1 MAAAATEAIG
11 WFEAAAGA
19 GADVASGLGA
29 TAGADEATWFGAT
42 AGADAASGVGATAG
56 AMAIPEVAGA
66 DGAGAVGAPGAT
78 EDAVVTADVGA
89 AATGEADRSEGD
101 ASAVGAPAGGAAG
114 ATFAPPCV
122 PRISKMREGTTT
134 LGPEAATLGP
144 EAGGALSGARGA
156 GASLFDRTTT
166 APVVETETGS
176 AAVLGD
182 GAVLG
187 ATAVPSHDGLNPS
200 ANRSA
205 SSSHE
210 GFIRSANRSASSGES
225 PVFSGA
231 RFSVNCP
238 PARAY
243 EYHADAHSAKT
254 GPVGRVKCRGDVRL
268 RSVLCDQTIIEVI
281 GHLSH
286 GEHQILEFLEIEGR

>member
-1 MAAAATEAIG
+1 MPEVG
-11 WFEAAAGA
+11 GA
-19 GADVASGLGA
+19 GGAS
-29 TAGADEATWFGAT
+29 
-42 AGADAASGVGATAG
+42 
-56 AMAIPEVAGA
+56 
-66 DGAGAVGAPGAT
+66 AVGALGAT

-89 AATGEADRSEGD
+89 AATGDADRSAGD
-101 ASAVGAPAGGAAG
+101 ASGVGAPAGMAAG
-114 ATFAPPCV
+114 ETLASPCA
-122 PRISKMREGTTT
+122 PRISKMGDGTTT
-134 LGPEAATLGP
+134 WGP
-144 EAGGALSGARGA
+144 EAGGSLSGARGA

-166 APVVETETGS
+166 APVFERGTGS
-176 AAVLGD
+176 AVAVLGD
-182 GAVLG
+182 GTVLG
-187 ATAVPSHDGLNPS
+187 AMAAPSHDGLNPS